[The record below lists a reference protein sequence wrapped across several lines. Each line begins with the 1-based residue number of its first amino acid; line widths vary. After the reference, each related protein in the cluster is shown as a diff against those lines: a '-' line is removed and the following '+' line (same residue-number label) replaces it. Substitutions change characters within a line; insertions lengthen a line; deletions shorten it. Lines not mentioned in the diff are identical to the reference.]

1 MAEIQKRL
9 VGSDILVCL
18 SYKLYLVHSLLTDIL
33 SLLLQKQSAPHRCF
47 IDEVTVYELD
57 KVNSWKRGKHKRVL
71 LMFNDLVVVTKKNK
85 EQYMFKQSFSLL
97 NATAVSYQS
106 AG

>member
-1 MAEIQKRL
+1 M
-9 VGSDILVCL
+9 
-18 SYKLYLVHSLLTDIL
+18 
-33 SLLLQKQSAPHRCF
+33 
-47 IDEVTVYELD
+47 
-57 KVNSWKRGKHKRVL
+57 NSWKKGKHKRVL

-106 AG
+106 AGRFVCLEQMTIYVLSKDKHFNTKK

>member
-1 MAEIQKRL
+1 M
-9 VGSDILVCL
+9 
-18 SYKLYLVHSLLTDIL
+18 
-33 SLLLQKQSAPHRCF
+33 
-47 IDEVTVYELD
+47 
-57 KVNSWKRGKHKRVL
+57 NSWKTGKHKRVL

-106 AG
+106 AGRFTYGRHLIYQKVTPEKFYAVTFFYLLL

>member
-1 MAEIQKRL
+1 M
-9 VGSDILVCL
+9 
-18 SYKLYLVHSLLTDIL
+18 LTTHCGLHTDLIDTVL

-47 IDEVTVYELD
+47 VDEVTVYELD

-106 AG
+106 AGRFAHLWLSKICIRL

>member
-1 MAEIQKRL
+1 M
-9 VGSDILVCL
+9 
-18 SYKLYLVHSLLTDIL
+18 
-33 SLLLQKQSAPHRCF
+33 
-47 IDEVTVYELD
+47 
-57 KVNSWKRGKHKRVL
+57 NSWKRGKHKRVL

-106 AG
+106 AGRLLKYHALKIIMCSVRNIFGLRF